1 MSVSLVG
8 LWRDEKVVKTL
19 LTIQT
24 NVAARVNAFLTLR
37 GPPMLNF
44 DRSYAFQSEYPL
56 EADPI
61 EPGEGILRFLR
72 TPPSAAT
79 RVCGDSLGLV
89 YQAAEIIK
97 GIENQATEAER
108 QARDAENRVQE
119 LETELELAR
128 AFINETRVKLKEA
141 DEAAKVERS
150 RLEAA
155 DRKLCQL
162 EMRARTAEAQARE
175 NANAVLR
182 IQEAI
187 RSQILANRRLESFV
201 EVAARDQC
209 GPVAFKPAVHPT
221 PNFVN
226 H

>member
-1 MSVSLVG
+1 MSNL
-8 LWRDEKVVKTL
+8 
-19 LTIQT
+19 
-24 NVAARVNAFLTLR
+24 
-37 GPPMLNF
+37 
-44 DRSYAFQSEYPL
+44 DRFYASQREHSL

-61 EPGEGILRFLR
+61 EPSEGVLRFLR

-79 RVCGDSLGLV
+79 RVCGAALDLV

-97 GIENQATEAER
+97 GLENQAIEAEK
-108 QARDAENRVQE
+108 QAHDAENRVQGLESE
-119 LETELELAR
+119 LESAR
-128 AFINETRVKLKEA
+128 ACINETRVKLKEA
-141 DEAAKVERS
+141 DEAAKIERS

-182 IQEAI
+182 IEEAI
-187 RSQILANRRLESFV
+187 RNQIIANRRLETFV
-201 EVAARDQC
+201 EVSARDPC
-209 GPVAFKPAVHPT
+209 GSVAFKSAQHPM

>member
-1 MSVSLVG
+1 MSNL
-8 LWRDEKVVKTL
+8 
-19 LTIQT
+19 
-24 NVAARVNAFLTLR
+24 
-37 GPPMLNF
+37 
-44 DRSYAFQSEYPL
+44 DRLYDLPSERPL
-56 EADPI
+56 KADPI
-61 EPGEGILRFLR
+61 EPSEGVLHFPS

-79 RVCGDSLGLV
+79 RVYGDALDLV

-97 GIENQATEAER
+97 GLENQAIEAEK
-108 QARDAENRVQE
+108 QARDAENRIQG

-128 AFINETRVKLKEA
+128 AYINETRVKLKEA
-141 DEAAKVERS
+141 DEAAKIERS

-175 NANAVLR
+175 NADAVLR
-182 IQEAI
+182 IEEAI
-187 RSQILANRRLESFV
+187 RNQILANRRLESFV
-201 EVAARDQC
+201 EVTARDQC
-209 GPVAFKPAVHPT
+209 GPVAFKSVAHPT

>member
-1 MSVSLVG
+1 MSNL
-8 LWRDEKVVKTL
+8 
-19 LTIQT
+19 
-24 NVAARVNAFLTLR
+24 
-37 GPPMLNF
+37 
-44 DRSYAFQSEYPL
+44 DRSCAFQSGRPL

-61 EPGEGILRFLR
+61 EPSEGVLRFLR

-79 RVCGDSLGLV
+79 RVCGAALDLV

-97 GIENQATEAER
+97 GLENQAIEAEK
-108 QARDAENRVQE
+108 QARDAENRVQG

-128 AFINETRVKLKEA
+128 AYINETRVKLKEA
-141 DEAAKVERS
+141 DEAAKIERS

-162 EMRARTAEAQARE
+162 EMRARTAEAQARQ
-175 NANAVLR
+175 NADAVLR
-182 IQEAI
+182 IEEAI
-187 RSQILANRRLESFV
+187 RNQILANRRLESFV
-201 EVAARDQC
+201 EVTARDQC
-209 GPVAFKPAVHPT
+209 GPVAFKSVAHPT

>member
-1 MSVSLVG
+1 MSDL
-8 LWRDEKVVKTL
+8 
-19 LTIQT
+19 
-24 NVAARVNAFLTLR
+24 
-37 GPPMLNF
+37 
-44 DRSYAFQSEYPL
+44 DRSYAFQSECPL

-61 EPGEGILRFLR
+61 EPSEGVLRFLR

-79 RVCGDSLGLV
+79 RVCGDALGLV

-97 GIENQATEAER
+97 GIENQANEAEK

-128 AFINETRVKLKEA
+128 TFIKETRVKLKEA

-187 RSQILANRRLESFV
+187 RSQLVANRRLESFV
-201 EVAARDQC
+201 EVTARDQY
-209 GPVAFKPAVHPT
+209 GPVAFRPAVHPT
-221 PNFVN
+221 ANFVN